1 MSTQRPNVLFLFDD
15 QHHAGC
21 LGHAGHPLVKT
32 PNLDALAAR
41 GTSFNNMFT
50 CSGVCMPSRTSFFTG
65 TYLRTHGQFW
75 NEGDLARPLP
85 SILTELAR
93 EGYTTIQVGKDHLP
107 HAIAKE
113 FTTMWKQDILF
124 DAQRQ
129 RGIVTSKPAPWSQHF
144 QANTWDLPKEEHR
157 AVWTGQKTIDFL
169 DSAASK
175 ESPFFIWSSFD
186 PPHAPHNPT
195 QDAEDLYRPE
205 DIPIDWEE
213 YHRFEQSR
221 MQNRPM
227 VEDFWKLGSVPHD
240 ITIFQKAVCRYL
252 GLISMVD
259 GQIGR
264 ILASLEQ
271 NGLSGNTIVIFASD
285 HGDFAGH
292 YGQLGKNLP
301 AYEDIIKIPFIYYDP
316 ANPGYGRV
324 VEGMFQ
330 NVDLFP
336 SLMARL
342 GLPVPPT
349 VQGRNFLP
357 ALEGRP
363 GASRERIFAETSM
376 EKTVR
381 TKDWKLTYFV
391 RHPRKGQ
398 LFRMT
403 PTVNEIDNLWDDPR
417 YSHVKAELMEDLMEW
432 IVACEQP
439 VGACDDWEEYIQT
452 PWYDWLRQ
460 QPKQQAFPEPDY
472 TNMPP
477 GESRA

>member
-1 MSTQRPNVLFLFDD
+1 MSKNQPNVLFIFDD

-21 LGHAGHPLVKT
+21 LGFAGHPLVKT
-32 PNLDALAAR
+32 PNLDALAAK
-41 GTSFNNMFT
+41 SAILNNMYS
-50 CSGVCMPSRTSFFTG
+50 CSGICMPSRTSFFTG

-75 NEGDLARPLP
+75 NFGDLARPLP
-85 SILTELAR
+85 SMLTELGK

-113 FTTMWKQDILF
+113 FNTMWKQDILF

-129 RGIVTSKPAPWSQHF
+129 RGIVPSKDDPWSQHF

-175 ESPFFIWSSFD
+175 ERPFFIWSSFD

-195 QDAEDLYRPE
+195 KDIEDLYNPD

-213 YHRFEQSR
+213 YYRFEQSK

-227 VEDFWKLGSVPHD
+227 IEDFWKLGSVRHD
-240 ITIFQKAVCRYL
+240 INIFKKAVCRYFA
-252 GLISMVD
+252 LITMVD
-259 GQIGR
+259 REVGR
-264 ILASLEQ
+264 ILASLDQ
-271 NGLSGNTIVIFASD
+271 NGLSGDTIVIFTAD
-285 HGDFAGH
+285 HGDFAGN

-301 AYEDIIKIPFIYYDP
+301 AYEHILKIPFIYYDP
-316 ANPGYGRV
+316 YKPCYGRT

-336 SLMARL
+336 TLMDRM
-342 GLPVPPT
+342 GLPIPPT
-349 VQGRNFLP
+349 VQGRSFLP
-357 ALEGRP
+357 ALIGRP
-363 GASRERIFAETSM
+363 GASRDKIFAETSM
-376 EKTVR
+376 EKTIR

-391 RHPRKGQ
+391 RHPHKGQ

-417 YSHVKAELMEDLMEW
+417 YSHIKTELLEELMAWM
-432 IVACEQP
+432 VTCEQP
-439 VGACDDWEEYIQT
+439 AGMCDDWEEYIHT
-452 PWYDWLRQ
+452 PWYDWLKD
-460 QPKQQAFPEPDY
+460 QPKQEAFKEPEF
-472 TNMPP
+472 TNWAP
-477 GESRA
+477 ADI